1 MLIDN
6 QETKELDNMSAISA
20 ENDRDFIGNDKH
32 TCRGVA
38 RPEEI
43 PMTSIGSGLDISS
56 VSATMVLGY
65 LLTLIS
71 GSVLLLTGQAP
82 WFLLTVVVA
91 LAVALFLPG

>member
-32 TCRGVA
+32 SGRGVA